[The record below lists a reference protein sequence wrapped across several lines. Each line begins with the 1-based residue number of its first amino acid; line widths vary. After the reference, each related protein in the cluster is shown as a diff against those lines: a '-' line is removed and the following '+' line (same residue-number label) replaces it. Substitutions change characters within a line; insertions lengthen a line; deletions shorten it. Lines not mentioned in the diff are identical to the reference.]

1 MTPRPRIGGCGG
13 VTRPSEVRMI
23 RRTTAAIALALTLAA
38 LGATLLTGSTSAAH
52 RRYTVVFVASIPPS
66 SAIGG
71 RAAAKVLDM
80 RFIMAPFNLSP
91 QSVIRYYK
99 SMIARHVDA
108 IVSGGYDPQLKPI
121 LTRVRKAGILSI
133 SSGDDIAAKRD
144 LWVNYSSTVAFAHAL
159 ADTLASQIHG
169 KGEYAILDERGEF
182 PIAHF
187 WAKTVAAY
195 IPRAY
200 PNMKSDGLVTETGAG
215 DQAEVD
221 AIKSFMSSHPNLKG
235 LIGIAP
241 TEAYLAAEAITQ
253 SGRIGQVFSAG
264 NGGSDL
270 KGTPLVGWIR
280 SGAMEDVVVGNP
292 IKLGYLT
299 VWAAHYLL
307 TGHHF
312 RPGAYQVGGPIGLV
326 YYYAKHQELRLGQ
339 PLIITKRNVDQYAN
353 KF

>member
-1 MTPRPRIGGCGG
+1 
-13 VTRPSEVRMI
+13 MI
-23 RRTTAAIALALTLAA
+23 RKTTAPIALALTLVA

-52 RRYTVVFVASIPPS
+52 RRYTIVSVAYFPS
-66 SAIGG
+66 TGIGG
-71 RAAAKVLDM
+71 RAAAKRLGM
-80 RFIMAPFNLSP
+80 RFILASEQNLGSP
-91 QSVIRYYK
+91 QRVIRYYR
-99 SMIARHVDA
+99 SLIASHVDA
-108 IVSGGYDPQLKPI
+108 IVSGGYDPS
-121 LTRVRKAGILSI
+121 LTPTFKKVRKAGILLL

-144 LWVNYSSTVAFAHAL
+144 LWVNYSGSLAFAHAL
-159 ADTLASQIHG
+159 ADALASQIHG

-187 WAKTVAAY
+187 WAKAVAAY
-195 IPRAY
+195 IPSAY

-253 SGRIGQVFSAG
+253 AGRIGQVFSAG
-264 NGGSDL
+264 NGGSGL

-339 PLIITKRNVDQYAN
+339 PLTITKKNVGLYAN